1 MTSNA
6 ASKKS
11 LNYKEG

>member
-1 MTSNA
+1 MQEPRA

-11 LNYKEG
+11 